1 MAARSRDLHADR
13 FVVMVYGP
21 TFIVNTGIVFSQS
34 WIGVESLSSLQP
46 DKHGGMK
53 TDEDLLNPSLGSAH
67 LQSGSWTL
75 LSGLLQV
82 SHVC

>member
-1 MAARSRDLHADR
+1 
-13 FVVMVYGP
+13 MVYGP
-21 TFIVNTGIVFSQS
+21 SFIVNTGIVFSQS

-67 LQSGSWTL
+67 LEWQL
-75 LSGLLQV
+75 NLIVRAPSGLSRLLTLNMPPL
-82 SHVC
+82 